1 MSHTIQDRTA
11 TRFLARN
18 FLPNSGVISRHARGN
33 KGRWIALPL
42 LFLGAGLMLVQPCA
56 SAPFEFEVTG
66 SLGTPRLDHTATLL
80 PNGKVLVVGGDFLF
94 GVLASAELY
103 DPASGTWKPTGSL
116 VTGRTHH
123 TATLLPNGKV
133 LVAGGFD
140 GVGHNRTSVELY
152 NPATG
157 TWSETGSLATGRTSH
172 TATLLPSG
180 KVLIAAGE
188 NFINDVGALKSSEL
202 YDVGLDFD
210 STWQPEIAS
219 AHLSS
224 GRRFRLQLTGSLFQG
239 VSQASGGNTQDSSTN
254 YPIVQLRSIDNS
266 QVAVFP
272 VDPLNGWSDTSFV
285 SASVINL
292 PLGPALVT
300 VFTNGIPSA
309 SRYLVVTH
317 ASNDIASAEASR
329 LGSQASSDDNSDDS
343 HHYFSY

>member
-94 GVLASAELY
+94 GVLAS
-103 DPASGTWKPTGSL
+103 
-116 VTGRTHH
+116 
-123 TATLLPNGKV
+123 
-133 LVAGGFD
+133 
-140 GVGHNRTSVELY
+140 VELY

-202 YDVGLDFD
+202 YDVGLDFE

-224 GRRFRLQLTGSLFQG
+224 GRRFRLLTGSLFQG

-309 SRYLVVTH
+309 SRYLVVTQ
-317 ASNDIASAEASR
+317 R
-329 LGSQASSDDNSDDS
+329 QQ
-343 HHYFSY
+343 

>member
-202 YDVGLDFD
+202 YDVGLDFE

-309 SRYLVVTH
+309 SRYLVVTQ
-317 ASNDIASAEASR
+317 R
-329 LGSQASSDDNSDDS
+329 QQ
-343 HHYFSY
+343 